1 MPQIP
6 EIPMLAKGG
15 IVTAPTLA
23 MIGERGPEAVLPLE
37 RNTEWI
43 TELANQLAAF
53 ISTGDITVVVQVGDD
68 TLTEKVISNINR
80 RSRISGTTV
89 ITV

>member
-1 MPQIP
+1 MSARIP

-15 IVTAPTLA
+15 IVTAPLWPCWEA
-23 MIGERGPEAVLPLE
+23 GEAIAIGKKY
-37 RNTEWI
+37 EWI
-43 TELANQLAAF
+43 AELANQLAAF

-68 TLTEKVISNINR
+68 ILTEKVISNINR